1 MFRRDENC
9 RPSQAG
15 VGCLLKAKTLFRSR
29 TKRRQYLEENYG
41 ALGVTLSTSDLA
53 RIEEVAAA
61 GQRYAET

>member
-1 MFRRDENC
+1 
-9 RPSQAG
+9 
-15 VGCLLKAKTLFRSR
+15 LLKAKTLFRSR